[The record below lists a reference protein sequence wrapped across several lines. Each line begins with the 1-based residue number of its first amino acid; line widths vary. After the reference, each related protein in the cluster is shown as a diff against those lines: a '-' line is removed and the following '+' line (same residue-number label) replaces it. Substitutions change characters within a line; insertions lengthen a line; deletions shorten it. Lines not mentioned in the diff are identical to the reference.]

1 MGIFDRLNEENV
13 KQREEEKQAL
23 MTMSEKELMVE
34 ILLELKKL
42 NRQSKKIARNQVIW
56 SD

>member
-42 NRQSKKIARNQVIW
+42 NKQSKKIARNQVIW

>member
-1 MGIFDRLNEENV
+1 MGIFGRLSEENT
-13 KQREEEKQAL
+13 KQREEEKQTL
-23 MTMSEKELMVE
+23 MMMSEKELMVE

-42 NRQSKKIARNQVIW
+42 NKQSKKIARNQVTW

>member
-1 MGIFDRLNEENV
+1 MGIFDRLKEENV
-13 KQREEEKQAL
+13 KQREEKKQAL

-42 NRQSKKIARNQVIW
+42 NKQSKKIARNQVIW

>member
-1 MGIFDRLNEENV
+1 MGIFDRSNEENV
-13 KQREEEKQAL
+13 KQREAEKQAL

-42 NRQSKKIARNQVIW
+42 NKQSKNIARNQVIW

>member
-1 MGIFDRLNEENV
+1 MGIFNRLNEEKA

-23 MTMSEKELMVE
+23 MGMSEKELMVE

-42 NRQSKKIARNQVIW
+42 NKQSKKIARNQVIW